1 MKKTNRL
8 IILFLI
14 ISISFI
20 VGCSNNARDTYTT
33 LIESTS
39 NDGIVKNSEAD
50 FWPGEYFQRNCAKE
64 FTCDALGYSLK
75 GEYDRSIIDKYNS
88 YTTNFYVCE
97 DGIEFGIRNSDSKIV
112 FINLMNKEFFDT
124 QPYLEDLEN
133 SEEYCRSYAS
143 VIASNFTNNLST
155 YKQIEYEPKTQI
167 KEKDGKTYSITYYF
181 FTFYKDIAGYNSSDH
196 ISVKMTSKGY
206 LASVIIGDT
215 DVFEGKSFTIDKE
228 VLQQK
233 IDEKVLQVYDSTGY
247 IVVDHTICDQK
258 IVKAPDGHFYII
270 SDVAI
275 QLADN
280 DNKQVDTLLGLI
292 SILK

>member
-20 VGCSNNARDTYTT
+20 VGCSHNARDTYTT

-64 FTCDALGYSLK
+64 FTCEALGYSLK

-181 FTFYKDIAGYNSSDH
+181 FTFYKDIDSYN
-196 ISVKMTSKGY
+196 
-206 LASVIIGDT
+206 
-215 DVFEGKSFTIDKE
+215 
-228 VLQQK
+228 
-233 IDEKVLQVYDSTGY
+233 
-247 IVVDHTICDQK
+247 
-258 IVKAPDGHFYII
+258 
-270 SDVAI
+270 
-275 QLADN
+275 
-280 DNKQVDTLLGLI
+280 
-292 SILK
+292 